1 MNESTLNQTHD
12 NPNNHSN
19 SAKKTT
25 PQQQV
30 LATTEQITKSLAR
43 KLNTQ
48 VSRVRETKRLPD
60 DLLQSQD
67 VFLKLRCHVGFPED
81 VDSVAYQSTRKLLA
95 VGTRHGRVKVIGSDG
110 VECLL
115 SVSSMDLQDVSESET
130 VFLGFVKNSACGI
143 LHVSRCGLVQLFSL
157 EDGARV
163 DAVRVGGC
171 VRDVAVVPGGPYMLV
186 GFDNGDCRIIQIG
199 SSGRAECNSTQ
210 SIVVKPYRIFAEDLE
225 VKGDLVCMESI
236 MVADGRPCV
245 LFVYSCSGAV
255 VYDVRAE
262 KVLAGTRDGGEKVP
276 TCACWV
282 GDAGNCF
289 AIGYEDG
296 SITMWGVPASTL
308 KVHPSKVVRRED
320 AVTIL
325 DLCVSAGSSR
335 HVRSPIQSVTFVQG
349 GVGTPYSNDCLLVLG
364 GQDVGEPNMLSL
376 VSLEPQERDDDV
388 IMIPWFGEIISH
400 TLMSSPD
407 GDRVMILTQGGQ
419 LVVHNI
425 ATWEPLPVSLKFQ
438 ELSPISSTSFMA
450 SIGHVDS
457 HSPCL
462 KNVRYLSWK
471 HVEDSKWPFNGGIP
485 PKNYF
490 ISESE
495 YMQSDEKAGQK
506 FVTHPSGMVLMGH
519 RDGRLRVWDA
529 TSEVPKH
536 LTTVPSSLEI
546 ISGEGR
552 IMPVTCFDACPI
564 SGVLAVGHVGGVVRV
579 YQFSTS
585 PQSVRKVFLGD
596 SMPYDSQSDQAPG
609 WQYIL
614 HYSYH
619 RENISSVCLATR
631 EGLLA
636 VGDESGCVTV
646 VNLNAP
652 ERMTEYRMPTAIH
665 SLKISIGTDSVGSPK
680 NVVSGMHCIVVCLG
694 RDGSMNFID
703 SRTGKP
709 ALSKPLKPKNTTSPL
724 CMVLLDSQGSAL
736 APLSGALELA
746 WADNNAIS
754 RPRTFGMT
762 KVAAMSQGRQ
772 LGATASDFD
781 AAEAIREDE
790 AMMSGRYSDFDDIN
804 TDADLWSTAPTMDVC
819 QEDTYPNDSFYS
831 SYLKKNAKESCDMIV
846 LASSDCLRLYSVDN
860 MVKGERAS
868 EKKVK
873 LEEAAIFCGYFHSVS
888 GSGIITVSSSV
899 SCYSLPGLEKL
910 GETDENCFFLEPQG
924 LKPWAVSTDGQL
936 LVTSRTNELMRF
948 SSLVRS
954 PCPIGPR
961 SLVPK
966 DAPLPR
972 SGSSH
977 RDNVGS
983 SSRNNNLAIQGITNI
998 LGTVK
1003 VAATAASGAMISEIE
1018 KISGQ
1023 KDLPTLGEVFQ
1034 KEVSALDEEIAYIS
1048 DEEED
1053 HSPSRLTPVPQTTV
1067 QRRSELLGPRPKSG
1081 MKSRS
1086 GKPVKRTASAVKREY
1101 GATSKANDVRSI
1113 MENNRNMLA
1122 ERGIKLSNLEQKSE
1136 ALQNDAEDFASMAQ
1150 ELEKAFAERKW
1161 YHF

>member
-1 MNESTLNQTHD
+1 MNESSSVSTPSQKPQT
-12 NPNNHSN
+12 
-19 SAKKTT
+19 KKT
-25 PQQQV
+25 QQQQNA
-30 LATTEQITKSLAR
+30 LATTTEQITKSLAR

-48 VSRVRETKRLPD
+48 VSRVRETKKLPED
-60 DLLQSQD
+60 VLQSQD

-81 VDSVAYQSTRKLLA
+81 VDSVAYQSSRKLLA

-115 SVSSMDLQDVSESET
+115 SVGSVDSMTDVVESDT
-130 VFLGFVKNSACGI
+130 VFLGFVKKSGI

-157 EDGARV
+157 VDGARV
-163 DAVRVGGC
+163 DALTVGGG

-199 SSGRAECNSTQ
+199 SSGKVENKYAAAQ
-210 SIVVKPYRIFAEDLE
+210 SVVVKPYRIFAEDLE
-225 VKGDLVCMESI
+225 VKGDLVCVESI
-236 MVADGRPCV
+236 MVGDGRPCI
-245 LFVYSCSGAV
+245 LFVYSYSGAV

-262 KVLAGTRDGGEKVP
+262 KVLACTPDGAEGKVP

-296 SITMWGVPASTL
+296 SIRVWGIPASTL
-308 KVHPSKVVRRED
+308 RVHPSKVVRRED

-325 DLCVSAGSSR
+325 DLCVHRNSGGGGF
-335 HVRSPIQSVTFVQG
+335 SPIQSVTCVQG

-376 VSLEPQERDDDV
+376 VSLEPQEHADDV
-388 IMIPWFGEIISH
+388 VMIPWFGEIISH

-419 LVVHNI
+419 LVVHDI

-450 SIGHVDS
+450 SVGHVDS

-495 YMQSDEKAGQK
+495 YMQSDEKGSQK

-536 LTTVPSSLEI
+536 LTTVPSSLEV

-564 SGVLAVGHVGGVVRV
+564 SGVLAVGHAGGVVRV

-614 HYSYH
+614 HYSFH
-619 RENISSVCLATR
+619 TENISSVCLATR

-646 VNLNAP
+646 VNLNEP
-652 ERMTEYRMPTAIH
+652 ERMAEYRMPIAIH
-665 SLKISIGTDSVGSPK
+665 SIKISNGLNSVGSPK
-680 NVVSGMHCIVVCLG
+680 KVVSGMHCSVFCLG
-694 RDGSMNFID
+694 RDGSMNLFD

-724 CMVLLDSQGSAL
+724 CMVLLDSEGSVL
-736 APLSGALELA
+736 APLSGELELA

-772 LGATASDFD
+772 LGATARDFD
-781 AAEAIREDE
+781 ASEAMREDE
-790 AMMSGRYSDFDDIN
+790 AMMSGKYSDFDDIN
-804 TDADLWSTAPTMDVC
+804 TDADLWSTAPSVNVC

-831 SYLKKNAKESCDMIV
+831 SYLKKNSKKSCDMIV
-846 LASSDCLRLYSVDN
+846 LASSDCLRLYSVDS
-860 MVKGERAS
+860 MVKGDRGS

-873 LEEAAIFCGYFHSVS
+873 LDETAIFCGHFHSVS
-888 GSGIITVSSSV
+888 GSGIITVSTSV

-924 LKPWAVSTDGQL
+924 LNPWAVSTDGQL

-954 PCPIGPR
+954 PCPIGPQ

-966 DAPLPR
+966 DALLPR
-972 SGSSH
+972 STSNHS
-977 RDNVGS
+977 DDVGS
-983 SSRNNNLAIQGITNI
+983 SSRNNNVAIQGITNI

-1034 KEVSALDEEIAYIS
+1034 KEVTALDEEIAYIS
-1048 DEEED
+1048 EEEED
-1053 HSPSRLTPVPQTTV
+1053 HSPSRVTPVPQTTA

-1081 MKSRS
+1081 IKSGS